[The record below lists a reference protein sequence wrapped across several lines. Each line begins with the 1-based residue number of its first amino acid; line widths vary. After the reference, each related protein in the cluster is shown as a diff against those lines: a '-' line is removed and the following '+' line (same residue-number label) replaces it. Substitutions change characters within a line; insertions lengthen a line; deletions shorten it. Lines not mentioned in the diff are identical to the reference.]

1 MSPLVEPF
9 MPKYSA
15 DYKES
20 SPHGAEE
27 NCYSNPPRQTKWS
40 IWNRKTRKK
49 NSCSVRLTRL
59 VRVIEQKDCEE
70 SFLVL
75 CEGGDVE
82 GQLDFTARRLWLQT
96 AVTVR
101 GRDLGNSAGG
111 AEGVQ
116 VCLV

>member
-1 MSPLVEPF
+1 MEPR
-9 MPKYSA
+9 KIA
-15 DYKES
+15 IAI
-20 SPHGAEE
+20 PHVRPSGAFGTGKLG
-27 NCYSNPPRQTKWS
+27 R
-40 IWNRKTRKK
+40 K

-82 GQLDFTARRLWLQT
+82 GQFDFTARRLWLQT